1 MASSRTVHHSR
12 NHFPAIRLHSTFL
25 LSTFLFLIGTLSSV
39 YAQSYQPAPMW
50 GMSSVFVAGRALY
63 VHGGRILQQ
72 SSSSTMVSTSITFSL
87 DLSTAWETSQPN
99 FTLMTTEGPTDYLF
113 TSTLI
118 LNDNVWMMISN
129 ATGSLLR
136 LDRTVD
142 IWSEV
147 TLGADNV
154 SKDKGLAAATDP
166 ITGSIYIINGGLEK
180 GAKKLYTYN
189 NILNLYKEI
198 GQTVPM
204 ESGFAASWSVERKR
218 MYIHGGIQGN
228 VLQSVLY
235 EFLPSNDA
243 PLIQFVPTSG
253 DAPTA
258 RQGHCMVSA
267 YGGTRMIV
275 FGGFG
280 NGTTPLSDIYFL
292 ESNSTS
298 TKWTKG
304 TDGGDSVARA
314 HTACAV
320 TNDLFVAWG
329 GTKDGV
335 NTITSNITIVYNLK
349 TNQWQTTYSPL
360 PYVAPSTATTPGTGS
375 GTGAGAGL
383 KPTGTGGATDSASNT
398 GAIIGGV
405 VGGWVVIGIV
415 VGLFIYRKVQGKSN
429 TDAAASKPQS
439 IHKGNINHIDTNNN
453 NFDEVPVSVAPPQYN
468 IFQPLAIT
476 SSAAAGPSYQ
486 LAYIDHYQQQQVQQQ
501 QQQQEQLQQ
510 QQYRHP
516 QDRQQQEGASLRTS
530 PTVPFAASSPVNS
543 VHTSTV
549 SSSPRPAL
557 MYSTKPKINPSDAE
571 LLYLPETRHPHTSGD
586 GLISMDTPEKHPHTQ
601 PQ

>member
-1 MASSRTVHHSR
+1 
-12 NHFPAIRLHSTFL
+12 
-25 LSTFLFLIGTLSSV
+25 
-39 YAQSYQPAPMW
+39 MW
-50 GMSSVFVAGRALY
+50 GMSSVFVDGRALY

-72 SSSSTMVSTSITFSL
+72 SSSPAMISTSITFSL
-87 DLSTAWETSQPN
+87 DLSTAWEASQPN

-118 LNDNVWMMISN
+118 LNDNAWIMISN

-147 TLGADNV
+147 TFGANIV

-166 ITGSIYIINGGLEK
+166 ITGSIYIINGGLENSV
-180 GAKKLYTYN
+180 KKLFTYN
-189 NILNLYKEI
+189 NVLNQYKEI

-218 MYIHGGIQGN
+218 MYIHGGVQGN

-243 PLIQFVPTSG
+243 PLIQSVTTSG

-267 YGGTRMIV
+267 YGGAKMVV

-280 NGTTPLSDIYFL
+280 NGNTPLGDIYFL
-292 ESNSTS
+292 ESNSTG

-304 TDGGDSVARA
+304 TNGDASVARA

-329 GTKDGV
+329 GTQDGV
-335 NTITSNITIVYNLK
+335 NTVTSNITIVYNLK
-349 TNQWQTTYSPL
+349 TNQWQTNYSPL
-360 PYVAPSTATTPGTGS
+360 PYVAPPTATTPGTGS
-375 GTGAGAGL
+375 GTGAGAGAGL
-383 KPTGTGGATDSASNT
+383 KPTDAGGATDSASGGSST

-405 VGGWVVIGIV
+405 VGGLAVIGIV
-415 VGLFIYRKVQGKSN
+415 VGLFIYRKRQAKN
-429 TDAAASKPQS
+429 ITDNADTAASKPRS
-439 IHKGNINHIDTNNN
+439 VHKENINLVDNNGH
-453 NFDEVPVSVAPPQYN
+453 FDEVPVTVAPPKYN
-468 IFQPLAIT
+468 IFQPLSTT

-486 LAYIDHYQQQQVQQQ
+486 LAYIDHYRQQEQQQ
-501 QQQQEQLQQ
+501 QQQ
-510 QQYRHP
+510 YRYP
-516 QDRQQQEGASLRTS
+516 QDRQQLEEAHLSTS
-530 PTVPFAASSPVNS
+530 QTAPFAASSPVNS
-543 VHTSTV
+543 AYTSTV
-549 SSSPRPAL
+549 NSSPRPAI
-557 MYSTKPKINPSDAE
+557 MHNIKPRINTNDTE
-571 LLYLPETRHPHTSGD
+571 LLYLPETRHPHTLGD
-586 GLISMDTPEKHPHTQ
+586 GEIFMDIHTPNRHPHTQ